1 MRGIRRWATMCRLS
15 MWILML
21 IAFPAGAAYDETE
34 YLKPE
39 AFLAKVYGENVPS
52 ISLMPLRGDTRKR
65 AEAALGHRYSG
76 LRLRYWLQNGTSAW
90 IIDEKSKDMPMTI
103 GIGINP
109 EGEIAVIELLV
120 YREPRGG
127 EIHQAAFRKQYLGL
141 RLTGNNAL
149 SGPVDGITGATLS
162 VDALNRVAAMALVL
176 HQSVQGETIP

>member
-1 MRGIRRWATMCRLS
+1 MRVIRGWASIRALS
-15 MWILML
+15 VLML
-21 IAFPAGAAYDETE
+21 AVIVMPAGAAYDETE

-39 AFLAKVYGENVPS
+39 AFLAKEYGENVPS

-65 AEAALGHRYSG
+65 AEAVLGHRYSG
-76 LRLRYWLQNGTSAW
+76 MRLRYWQQDGTTAW

-141 RLTGNNAL
+141 RLIEADAL
-149 SGPVDGITGATLS
+149 SGQVDCITGATLS

-176 HQSVQGETIP
+176 HQSVQAAP